1 MIRALIDHLWQS
13 TLFGAA
19 IWSITLALR
28 SNAAAV
34 RHGLWLLASLKF
46 LVPFSALYLAGSAA
60 GLFTPVETEA
70 SLFGAA
76 VQAATPMIS
85 PSLSLSVAPARDPSL
100 LFPALVTAW
109 ALVALGLGV
118 RWLRN
123 WREAD
128 LLSRAARP
136 APGSLPDARVTDA
149 DVEPAVAR
157 VFNPVVLLPSA
168 LLGNLSP
175 AQLDAV
181 MAHERAHIARHDNLK
196 AHLHSLVEIL
206 FWFHPLV
213 WFISRQLMEERER
226 ACDESVLE
234 HGHDPGEYAAGIL
247 AVCRHC
253 ATAHQRH
260 AVAAIAGDLTTRI
273 RHILGDRPPLA
284 LGFTKAFLLSAC
296 TLAVGAIPFAA
307 GAMDDALHRHRVLA
321 DNTRALWEA
330 DIEVRPVG
338 RGDGGDVR
346 IYATGNEVTIQNT
359 TLRQLVA
366 IAYGV
371 RPWQVE
377 GSGDWLD
384 ALRYDI
390 RAHVPGAVS
399 EPENLHPYALRGM
412 VNKLLSSRFDLEIY
426 LNKECQ
432 THCGQTLPV
441 STVRAE

>member
-13 TLFGAA
+13 TLFGVA

-46 LVPFSALYLAGSAA
+46 LVPFSALYLAGAAA
-60 GLFTPVETEA
+60 GLFTPVETEPT
-70 SLFGAA
+70 LFGAA
-76 VQAATPMIS
+76 VQAAAPMIS
-85 PSLSLSVAPARDPSL
+85 PSLALSVAPSKDPSL
-100 LFPALVTAW
+100 LLPALFIAW
-109 ALVALGLGV
+109 AMVALGLGV

-123 WREAD
+123 WYAAD
-128 LLSRAARP
+128 RISRAARP
-136 APGSLPDARVTDA
+136 APGALPDARVTDA
-149 DVEPAVAR
+149 EVEPAVAG
-157 VFNPVVLLPSA
+157 VLHPVVLLPAA
-168 LLGNLSP
+168 LLGRLSEF
-175 AQLDAV
+175 QLDAV
-181 MAHERAHIARHDNLK
+181 MAHEREHIARHDNLK
-196 AHLHSLVEIL
+196 AHLHSLVEAL

-226 ACDESVLE
+226 ACDEAVLDR
-234 HGHDPGEYAAGIL
+234 GHDAGEYAAGIL

-260 AVAAIAGDLTTRI
+260 AVAAIAGDLTTRV
-273 RHILGDRPPLA
+273 RHILGSPPPLA

-307 GAMDDALHRHRVLA
+307 GAMDDALHRHQVLA

-330 DIEVRPVG
+330 DIEVRLLH
-338 RGDGGDVR
+338 GGEGEEAR
-346 IYATGNEVTIQNT
+346 ISATGNEVTIRNT

-384 ALRYDI
+384 ASRYDI
-390 RAHVPGAVS
+390 RALVPVAVS
-399 EPENLHPYALRGM
+399 EPENLHPFALRGM

-432 THCGQTLPV
+432 TLCGQTLPV
-441 STVRAE
+441 SAERAR

>member
-34 RHGLWLLASLKF
+34 RHGLWLLASIKF
-46 LVPFSALYLAGSAA
+46 LVPFSALYLAGAAA
-60 GLFTPVETEA
+60 GLFTPVETEPT
-70 SLFGAA
+70 LFGAA
-76 VQAATPMIS
+76 VHAAAPVIS
-85 PSLSLSVAPARDPSL
+85 PSLSLSVAPSQDPSL
-100 LFPALVTAW
+100 LLPVLTVVW
-109 ALVALGLGV
+109 ALVAAGLGV

-123 WREAD
+123 WRTANRI
-128 LLSRAARP
+128 SRAARP
-136 APGSLPDARVTDA
+136 APGALPDARVTDA

-157 VFNPVVLLPSA
+157 VLNPVVLLPSA
-168 LLGNLSP
+168 LLGRLSA

-181 MAHERAHIARHDNLK
+181 MAHEREHIARHDNLK
-196 AHLHSLVEIL
+196 AHLHSLVESL
-206 FWFHPLV
+206 FWFHPFV
-213 WFISRQLMEERER
+213 WIISRQLMEERER
-226 ACDESVLE
+226 ACDEAVLDR
-234 HGHDPGEYAAGIL
+234 GHDPAEYAAGIL

-273 RHILGDRPPLA
+273 RHILGSQPPVA

-307 GAMDDALHRHRVLA
+307 GAMDDALHRHQVLA
-321 DNTRALWEA
+321 DNTRALWAA
-330 DIEVRPVG
+330 DIEVRPAHAG
-338 RGDGGDVR
+338 GGDDLR
-346 IYATGNEVTIQNT
+346 IYASGNEVTIRNT

-366 IAYGV
+366 VAYGV

-384 ALRYDI
+384 ATHYDI
-390 RAHVPGAVS
+390 RALVPVAVS
-399 EPENLHPYALRGM
+399 EPENLHPFALRGM
-412 VNKLLSSRFDLEIY
+412 VNKLLSSRFDLDIY

-432 THCGQTLPV
+432 TACGQASPAN
-441 STVRAE
+441 SGRAR

>member
-46 LVPFSALYLAGSAA
+46 LVPFSALYLAGTAA
-60 GLFTPVETEA
+60 GLFTAVEAGPT
-70 SLFGAA
+70 LFGAA
-76 VQAATPMIS
+76 VQAATPVIS
-85 PSLSLSVAPARDPSL
+85 PSLTLIVAPSKNPSVL
-100 LFPALVTAW
+100 LPASIAIW
-109 ALVALGLGV
+109 ALVAVGLGL

-123 WREAD
+123 WRAAE

-136 APGSLPDARVTDA
+136 APGALPDARVVDA
-149 DVEPAVAR
+149 EVEPAVAR
-157 VFNPVVLLPSA
+157 VLNPVVLLPSA
-168 LLGNLSP
+168 LLGRLTQS
-175 AQLDAV
+175 QLAAV
-181 MAHERAHIARHDNLK
+181 MAHEREHIARHDNLK

-213 WFISRQLMEERER
+213 WFIGRQLLEERER
-226 ACDESVLE
+226 ACDEAVLDR
-234 HGHDPGEYAAGIL
+234 GHDPGEYAAGIL

-253 ATAHQRH
+253 AGAHRRH

-273 RHILGDRPPLA
+273 RHILGSPPPMA
-284 LGFTKAFLLSAC
+284 LGFTKAFMLSTC
-296 TLAVGAIPFAA
+296 TLAIATIPFAA
-307 GAMDDALHRHRVLA
+307 GAMDDALHRHRLLA

-330 DIEVRPVG
+330 DVEVRPL
-338 RGDGGDVR
+338 GGDPGNLGAPVR
-346 IYATGNEVTIQNT
+346 VSATGTEVTIRNT
-359 TLRQLVA
+359 SLRELVA
-366 IAYGV
+366 VAYGV

-384 ALRYDI
+384 VARYDI
-390 RAHVPGAVS
+390 RAHVTDAVS
-399 EPENLHPYALRGM
+399 EPEKLHPFALRGL

-426 LNKECQ
+426 VNQECQ
-432 THCGQTLPV
+432 TRCSRPV
-441 STVRAE
+441 ASAD